1 MPDPL
6 AGYTPDW
13 RERLAGS
20 DRPSSVDPLAGYTP
34 DWRRSM
40 GIEEPPDPGPGLL
53 STIKSDFGHLAK
65 LFRGTVPAD
74 QFAYDPSLANFRPEK
89 PTAEDLIG
97 GGRAVATM
105 AFPLGMAAET
115 AVGGAVG
122 ALSGEPNAA
131 AHAYQ
136 EGAFGP
142 IKRATGLD
150 RGIEKLAV
158 NHPYLAAGVDVAGT
172 IAAGAGAEAGVRKAG
187 RAVASHLKKAT
198 DIGESVA
205 DAFRS
210 LTPEDMPGN
219 PGAVDPSLRPATMP
233 DRYHRSGEAELD
245 AMFGPRRD
253 DDYLADVGGT
263 PERVDQTAKLPRTPE
278 AEGVTF
284 TPPAM
289 RHNLFNRELDK
300 LRGLD
305 DADLIEAYKTH
316 LRTAT
321 RTGADEMGRAG
332 SYFRAN
338 ARSADARV
346 DAAGQV
352 LDARGIGRPTM
363 AEAWQ
368 DIPAGEA
375 AQRRTTGETLER
387 AAQMSDDEL
396 RSELAASERAAQS
409 APGDRHVLE
418 KLFTLAGHATKR
430 GLLLGDEYG
439 AASRPLVSALARA
452 GAGAAVGGSL
462 DAAEGDDSPIEG
474 ALAGA
479 AAGAALRPE
488 LWDRVVGVK
497 NSAATKLWEKN
508 EKLGSF
514 FFTGHPLPEA
524 YKGAREAMDRSL
536 NEAKMVAEEVHQ
548 RVRDYPAAVQ
558 KLLSDLADEGAA
570 PEEIERRMALA
581 GHAGGPD
588 AAKVVQDVHSMFS
601 GLGERLFRLGQ
612 LSRES
617 LDKFGGRYLPR
628 YYRAAEEGGE
638 GALESGFVQPRQGKV
653 RLDPDALGRLK
664 RRADEVSPETEAR
677 RIEHFGYR
685 AVTGALQEGELA
697 AKEGFFQSVKG
708 MDDVVH
714 PAYRDAADKLRELEA
729 MKRAARK
736 AEAEGVEGAG
746 KDARAEKQRLNDEI
760 DGLREQIA
768 TASQEAKAKGFVQLP
783 TDKRLGSMSGM
794 YVRKDVAHD
803 LQGLARPAHLYGS
816 LVDGYDKW
824 LRRWKKGKTVLNP
837 ATHGRNIVGAQFLSW
852 LGDGPVPFGPTYWK
866 AVGMLRHE
874 DALRGGSGKAAELY
888 REARR
893 GGVLDS
899 SFAREQIETMGKNA
913 AGEDA
918 KLIGR
923 MRAGSDAIAS
933 PEAVEA
939 GSLGA
944 EAGKVMEAGKG
955 KLAKI
960 DQRLTDIYHKE
971 DVAARLAHFIHQ
983 REVGASVEEA
993 GRSAKKWV
1001 PTFHN
1006 LADATR
1012 AWSRVVPFFSYTAAA
1027 LPLVAEASVK
1037 NPVRFLAAGA
1047 LSYALGKQVFDEDV
1061 PEQVLP
1067 REMRGPLG
1075 APREGQPIRNTVK
1088 RMAAGAVPTFIPVGE
1103 DADHRRTYLDFTY
1116 IMPWGDI
1123 AENRGGGHGPL
1134 DAIPQQFNPISNPLV
1149 GTLASLA
1156 LNRDRLTGRDLT
1168 RPSMTGGEKLGVASD
1183 YVYKQALPSLAPAIP
1198 GTPVRGGWGFQK
1210 LHDAFTATPNWY
1222 GEVRSPGSAL
1232 LDALGGMKQRQVLPT
1247 REYSSRFRE
1256 VRREMEDL
1264 RSRMAETLRDPR
1276 ISDQDKEAFRQ
1287 RALDQ
1292 MERLRGEASELS
1304 SLRDRVPGAQ

>member
-1 MPDPL
+1 
-6 AGYTPDW
+6 
-13 RERLAGS
+13 
-20 DRPSSVDPLAGYTP
+20 V
-34 DWRRSM
+34 
-40 GIEEPPDPGPGLL
+40 
-53 STIKSDFGHLAK
+53 
-65 LFRGTVPAD
+65 
-74 QFAYDPSLANFRPEK
+74 
-89 PTAEDLIG
+89 
-97 GGRAVATM
+97 
-105 AFPLGMAAET
+105 
-115 AVGGAVG
+115 
-122 ALSGEPNAA
+122 
-131 AHAYQ
+131 
-136 EGAFGP
+136 
-142 IKRATGLD
+142 
-150 RGIEKLAV
+150 
-158 NHPYLAAGVDVAGT
+158 
-172 IAAGAGAEAGVRKAG
+172 
-187 RAVASHLKKAT
+187 
-198 DIGESVA
+198 
-205 DAFRS
+205 
-210 LTPEDMPGN
+210 
-219 PGAVDPSLRPATMP
+219 
-233 DRYHRSGEAELD
+233 
-245 AMFGPRRD
+245 
-253 DDYLADVGGT
+253 
-263 PERVDQTAKLPRTPE
+263 PRTPE
-278 AEGVTF
+278 VEGATF

-305 DADLIEAYKTH
+305 DADLIEEYKTR

-338 ARSADARV
+338 ARSADARME
-346 DAAGQV
+346 AARQV
-352 LDARGIGRPTM
+352 LEARGLGRPTM

-368 DIPAGEA
+368 DIPAREA
-375 AQRRTTGETLER
+375 AERHTVGATLER
-387 AAQMSDDEL
+387 AGQMGDDEL
-396 RSELAASERAAQS
+396 RSELESAERAAS
-409 APGDRHVLE
+409 ASPGDRSVLE

-430 GLLLGDEYG
+430 GLLIGDEYG
-439 AASRPLVSALARA
+439 AASRPVVSALART

-462 DAAEGDDSPIEG
+462 DAAEGDDSPLEG
-474 ALAGA
+474 AVAGA
-479 AAGAALRPE
+479 VAGAALRPE
-488 LWDRVVGVK
+488 LWDRVLGVK

-524 YKGAREAMDRSL
+524 YRGAREAMDRSM

-558 KLLSDLADEGAA
+558 KLLSELADEGAA

-588 AAKVVQDVHSMFS
+588 AAKVVQDVHSMFA
-601 GLGERLFRLGQ
+601 GLGEQLFHLGQ

-628 YYRAAEEGGE
+628 YYRAAEEGGADAA
-638 GALESGFVQPRQGKV
+638 GSTFAQPRQGKV

-677 RIEHFGYR
+677 RIDHFGYR

-708 MDDVVH
+708 MDDVVA

-736 AEAEGVEGAG
+736 AEAAG

-760 DGLREQIA
+760 DALREQMTTSA
-768 TASQEAKAKGFVQLP
+768 QEATAKGFVQLP
-783 TDKRLGSMSGM
+783 TDPRLGSMSGM

-866 AVGMLRHE
+866 AVGMLRNE
-874 DALRGGSGKAAELY
+874 DALRGGRGKAADLY

-893 GGVLDS
+893 AGVLDS
-899 SFAREQIETMGKNA
+899 SFAREQIETLGKNA

-918 KLIGR
+918 QLVGR
-923 MRAGSDAIAS
+923 LRAGSDAVAS

-983 REVGASVEEA
+983 REAGASVEEA

-1006 LADATR
+1006 LSNATR

-1027 LPLVAEASVK
+1027 LPLVAEASVR

-1047 LSYALGKQVFDEDV
+1047 LSYALGKQLFDEDV

-1075 APREGQPIRNTVK
+1075 APHEGQPIRNTVK

-1103 DADHRRTYLDFTY
+1103 DKDHRRTYLDFTY

-1123 AENRGGGHGPL
+1123 AENRGGGYGPL

-1168 RPSMTGGEKLGVASD
+1168 RPSMTGGEKLGVAAD
-1183 YVYKQALPSLAPAIP
+1183 YVYKQALPSLAPGIP
-1198 GTPVRGGWGFQK
+1198 GTGIHGGWGAQK
-1210 LHDAFTATPNWY
+1210 LHDAFARTPNWY
-1222 GEVRSPGSAL
+1222 GEVRSPASAV
-1232 LDALGGMKQRQVLPT
+1232 LDVLGGMKQRQVLPS
-1247 REYSSRFRE
+1247 REYGARFRE

-1264 RSRMAETLRDPR
+1264 RSRMVETLRDPR
-1276 ISDQDKEAFRQ
+1276 ISDEDKETFRL
-1287 RALDQ
+1287 RALEQ
-1292 MERLRGEASELS
+1292 MERLRQQSEELS
-1304 SLRDRVPGAQ
+1304 SFRDSIPGA